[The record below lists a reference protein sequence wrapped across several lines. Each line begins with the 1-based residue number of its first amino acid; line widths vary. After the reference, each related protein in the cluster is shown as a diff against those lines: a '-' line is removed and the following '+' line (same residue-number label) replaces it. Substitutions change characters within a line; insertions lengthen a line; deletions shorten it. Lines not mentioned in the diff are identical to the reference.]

1 MHLIRHIFSPR
12 LALLRLVLGA
22 VLISFSGVFVL
33 LVEVGPVAS
42 AFWRTML
49 GGVMLLLWL
58 LYKRRKII
66 PGRRSLF
73 WLAIGGF
80 MFAVDLFAWHKSIFF
95 VGVGLS
101 TLLANFQ
108 VFVMAAAAV
117 WLFGE
122 RMTRIQLLAI
132 PLAVFGLYLIVGL
145 DWSALDSESRAGVYF
160 GLITAVAY
168 AAYMLCL
175 RQARWAAPYRDAAA
189 DLCVASFFSAF
200 FLYVTVQFTG
210 EPISIT
216 RATDFAWLSTYA
228 LIGQVLGWLFISSSL
243 PYVPTVH
250 IGLALLL
257 QPTLSYLWGVLIFGR
272 TVSTTEI
279 VGAAIAII
287 AIFLGSRSAPALIS
301 SDAGESPGTAV
312 SNARSDPTK

>member
-1 MHLIRHIFSPR
+1 MLLIRHLFSAR
-12 LALLRLVLGA
+12 LALLRLILGA

-49 GGVMLLLWL
+49 GGLMLLVWL
-58 LYKRRKII
+58 LYKRHKLV
-66 PGRRSLF
+66 PGWRSVF

-95 VGVGLS
+95 IGVGLS

-117 WLFGE
+117 LLFGE
-122 RMTRIQLLAI
+122 RMTRIQVLAI
-132 PLAVFGLYLIVGL
+132 PLAVFGLYLIVGH
-145 DWSALDSESRAGVYF
+145 DWSTLDSNSRAGVYF

-168 AAYMLCL
+168 ASYMLCL

-200 FLYVTVQFTG
+200 FLYFMAQYSA
-210 EPISIT
+210 EAISIT
-216 RATDFAWLSTYA
+216 RLSDFAWLSAYA

-257 QPTLSYLWGVLIFGR
+257 QPTLSYLWGVLIFNR
-272 TVSTTEI
+272 SVSAMEV
-279 VGAAIAII
+279 VGAGIAIF
-287 AIFLGSRSAPALIS
+287 AIFLGSRSAPPPAS
-301 SDAGESPGTAV
+301 SESAK
-312 SNARSDPTK
+312 S